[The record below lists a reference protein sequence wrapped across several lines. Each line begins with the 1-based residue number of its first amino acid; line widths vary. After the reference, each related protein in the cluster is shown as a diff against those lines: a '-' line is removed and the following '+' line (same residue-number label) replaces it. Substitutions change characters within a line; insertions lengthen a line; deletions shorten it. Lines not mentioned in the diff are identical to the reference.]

1 MSAWVRDSTGCLVSI
16 ELNETK
22 MTDPVPPMV
31 CMDRCYQPQSSHTSH
46 IRLPE
51 ATENNY
57 ELKPK
62 YITILPKFFGL
73 ESEDAYMFINEFE
86 KVCAMMKIKKLSDDG
101 VKLRFI
107 PFSLRDNAN
116 KWSYSLAINSI
127 TIWAEFVVVFLKII
141 FPMHKTARIRS
152 EINQF
157 RQRDKELFWRY
168 LKKFK
173 DLLTQCPIMP

>member
-1 MSAWVRDSTGCLVSI
+1 MQWEGFNEKLPSTNSTTTSRSGIHSI
-16 ELNETK
+16 ENSIA
-22 MTDPVPPMV
+22 V
-31 CMDRCYQPQSSHTSH
+31 
-46 IRLPE
+46 E
-51 ATENNY
+51 A
-57 ELKPK
+57 K
-62 YITILPKFFGL
+62 I
-73 ESEDAYMFINEFE
+73 A
-86 KVCAMMKIKKLSDDG
+86 AMMKIKKLSDDG

-157 RQRDKELFWRY
+157 R
-168 LKKFK
+168 
-173 DLLTQCPIMP
+173 